1 MFIALLSSIGYP
13 LLDKGSSVRDEVSR
27 LRISYCNTSL
37 DCLRVACDLMV
48 LFFIYDEFTDNV
60 DGDGARAYADLVVD
74 VLRNPHAER
83 PQGESK
89 LAEITRQYVCSG
101 YPFKKTKMSDI
112 FLVSSDSGIA
122 RSKSRANPPSAAS
135 SNPSPDMS
143 TQ

>member
-101 YPFKKTKMSDI
+101 CPF
-112 FLVSSDSGIA
+112 
-122 RSKSRANPPSAAS
+122 
-135 SNPSPDMS
+135 
-143 TQ
+143 